1 MGRNLLF
8 LDYRSDAGGEEVQQI
23 AEILD
28 EVVTGRAHGFRPA
41 LLGVVNENHAAEAG
55 GTGALHVPVGVIAD
69 VSAASLRG
77 AAAAAGQVIDGGVG
91 LPQPHL
97 GGENGS
103 GEAVGDTL
111 LDHPVGDL
119 RLRDR
124 NGGSGEQIDVDL
136 DKVDPNVCEIVFVV
150 SIHDEGM
157 TFGDV
162 KDAFIS
168 VVNAENDEELCRYEL
183 NEAFTEETALS
194 VAKLVVNED
203 GDWEFEAVG
212 VGHVGGLETLIDIY
226 AS

>member
-1 MGRNLLF
+1 MGRFNLSKGERF
-8 LDYRSDAGGEEVQQI
+8 KIAKSEGMSKIKVVLDWNSDADLDASTFLCGDEGV
-23 AEILD
+23 ILD
-28 EVVTGRAHGFRPA
+28 DAGFVFYNSENREQPFDRAVFGNKRKWMAETRPMSSDGA
-41 LLGVVNENHAAEAG
+41 VLG
-55 GTGALHVPVGVIAD
+55 
-69 VSAASLRG
+69 SL
-77 AAAAAGQVIDGGVG
+77 D
-91 LPQPHL
+91 
-97 GGENGS
+97 
-103 GEAVGDTL
+103 
-111 LDHPVGDL
+111 
-119 RLRDR
+119 DR

-136 DKVDPNVCEIVFVV
+136 DKVDPSVCEIVFVV
-150 SIHDEGM
+150 SIHDAGM

-168 VVNAENDEELCRYEL
+168 VVNAVNDEELCRYEL

>member
-1 MGRNLLF
+1 MGRFNLSKGERFKIAKSEGLSKIKVV
-8 LDYRSDAGGEEVQQI
+8 LDWNSDADLDASTFLCGDEGV
-23 AEILD
+23 ILD
-28 EVVTGRAHGFRPA
+28 DAGFVFYNSENREQPFDCAVFGNKRKWMAETRPMSSDGA
-41 LLGVVNENHAAEAG
+41 VLG
-55 GTGALHVPVGVIAD
+55 
-69 VSAASLRG
+69 SL
-77 AAAAAGQVIDGGVG
+77 D
-91 LPQPHL
+91 
-97 GGENGS
+97 
-103 GEAVGDTL
+103 
-111 LDHPVGDL
+111 
-119 RLRDR
+119 DR

-168 VVNAENDEELCRYEL
+168 VVNAVNDEELCRYEL

>member
-1 MGRNLLF
+1 MGRFNLSKGERFKIAKSEGLGKIKVV
-8 LDYRSDAGGEEVQQI
+8 LDWNSDADLDASTFLCGDEGV
-23 AEILD
+23 ILD
-28 EVVTGRAHGFRPA
+28 DAGFVFYNSENREQPFDRAVFGNKRKWMAETRPMSSDGA
-41 LLGVVNENHAAEAG
+41 VLG
-55 GTGALHVPVGVIAD
+55 
-69 VSAASLRG
+69 SL
-77 AAAAAGQVIDGGVG
+77 D
-91 LPQPHL
+91 
-97 GGENGS
+97 
-103 GEAVGDTL
+103 
-111 LDHPVGDL
+111 
-119 RLRDR
+119 DR

-162 KDAFIS
+162 KEAFIS
-168 VVNAENDEELCRYEL
+168 VVNAVNDEELCRYEL

>member
-1 MGRNLLF
+1 MGRFNLSKGERFKIAKSEGLSKIKVV
-8 LDYRSDAGGEEVQQI
+8 LDWNSDADLDASTFLCGDEGV
-23 AEILD
+23 ILD
-28 EVVTGRAHGFRPA
+28 DAGFVFYNSENREQPFDRAVFGNKRKWMAETRPMSSDGA
-41 LLGVVNENHAAEAG
+41 VLG
-55 GTGALHVPVGVIAD
+55 
-69 VSAASLRG
+69 SL
-77 AAAAAGQVIDGGVG
+77 D
-91 LPQPHL
+91 
-97 GGENGS
+97 
-103 GEAVGDTL
+103 
-111 LDHPVGDL
+111 
-119 RLRDR
+119 DR

-136 DKVDPNVCEIVFVV
+136 DKVDSSVCEIVFVV

-168 VVNAENDEELCRYEL
+168 VVNAVNDEELCRYEL

>member
-1 MGRNLLF
+1 MGRFNLSKGERFKIAKSEGLSKIKVV
-8 LDYRSDAGGEEVQQI
+8 LDWNSDADLDASTFLCGDEGV
-23 AEILD
+23 ILD
-28 EVVTGRAHGFRPA
+28 DAGFVFYNSENREQPFDRAVFGNKRKWMAETRPMSSDGA
-41 LLGVVNENHAAEAG
+41 VLG
-55 GTGALHVPVGVIAD
+55 
-69 VSAASLRG
+69 SL
-77 AAAAAGQVIDGGVG
+77 D
-91 LPQPHL
+91 
-97 GGENGS
+97 
-103 GEAVGDTL
+103 
-111 LDHPVGDL
+111 
-119 RLRDR
+119 DR

-168 VVNAENDEELCRYEL
+168 LVNAVNDEELCRYEL

>member
-1 MGRNLLF
+1 MGRFNLSKGERFKIAKSEGLSKIKVV
-8 LDYRSDAGGEEVQQI
+8 LDWNSDADLDASTFLCGDEGV
-23 AEILD
+23 ILD
-28 EVVTGRAHGFRPA
+28 DAGFVFYNSENREQPFDRAVFGNKRKWMAETRPMSSDGA
-41 LLGVVNENHAAEAG
+41 VLG
-55 GTGALHVPVGVIAD
+55 
-69 VSAASLRG
+69 SL
-77 AAAAAGQVIDGGVG
+77 D
-91 LPQPHL
+91 
-97 GGENGS
+97 
-103 GEAVGDTL
+103 
-111 LDHPVGDL
+111 
-119 RLRDR
+119 DR

-157 TFGDV
+157 TFDDV

-168 VVNAENDEELCRYEL
+168 VVNAVNDEELCRYEL

>member
-1 MGRNLLF
+1 MGRFNLSKGERFKIAKSEGLSKIKVV
-8 LDYRSDAGGEEVQQI
+8 LDWNSDADLDASTFLCGDEGV
-23 AEILD
+23 ILD
-28 EVVTGRAHGFRPA
+28 DAGFVFYNSENREQPFDRAVFGNKRMWMAETRPMSSDGA
-41 LLGVVNENHAAEAG
+41 VLG
-55 GTGALHVPVGVIAD
+55 
-69 VSAASLRG
+69 SL
-77 AAAAAGQVIDGGVG
+77 D
-91 LPQPHL
+91 
-97 GGENGS
+97 
-103 GEAVGDTL
+103 
-111 LDHPVGDL
+111 
-119 RLRDR
+119 DR

-136 DKVDPNVCEIVFVV
+136 DKVDPSVCEIVFVV

>member
-1 MGRNLLF
+1 MGRFNLSKGERFKIAKSEGLSKIKVV
-8 LDYRSDAGGEEVQQI
+8 LDWNSDADLDASTFLCGDEGV
-23 AEILD
+23 ILD
-28 EVVTGRAHGFRPA
+28 DAGFVFYNSENREKPFDRAVFGNKRKWMAETRPMSSDGA
-41 LLGVVNENHAAEAG
+41 VLG
-55 GTGALHVPVGVIAD
+55 
-69 VSAASLRG
+69 SL
-77 AAAAAGQVIDGGVG
+77 D
-91 LPQPHL
+91 
-97 GGENGS
+97 
-103 GEAVGDTL
+103 
-111 LDHPVGDL
+111 
-119 RLRDR
+119 DR

-136 DKVDPNVCEIVFVV
+136 DKVDPNVCEIVLVV

>member
-1 MGRNLLF
+1 MGRFNLSKGERFKIAKSEGLSKIKVV
-8 LDYRSDAGGEEVQQI
+8 LDWNSDADLDASTFLCGDEGV
-23 AEILD
+23 ILD
-28 EVVTGRAHGFRPA
+28 DAGFVFYNSENREQPFDRAVFGNKRKWMVETRPMSSDGA
-41 LLGVVNENHAAEAG
+41 VLG
-55 GTGALHVPVGVIAD
+55 
-69 VSAASLRG
+69 SL
-77 AAAAAGQVIDGGVG
+77 D
-91 LPQPHL
+91 
-97 GGENGS
+97 
-103 GEAVGDTL
+103 
-111 LDHPVGDL
+111 
-119 RLRDR
+119 DR

-168 VVNAENDEELCRYEL
+168 VVNAVNDEELCRYEL

>member
-1 MGRNLLF
+1 MGRFNLSKGERFKIAKSEGLSKIKVV
-8 LDYRSDAGGEEVQQI
+8 LDWNSDADLDASTFLCGDEGV
-23 AEILD
+23 ILD
-28 EVVTGRAHGFRPA
+28 DAGFVFYNSENREQPFDRAVFGNKRKWMAETRPMSSDGA
-41 LLGVVNENHAAEAG
+41 VLG
-55 GTGALHVPVGVIAD
+55 
-69 VSAASLRG
+69 SL
-77 AAAAAGQVIDGGVG
+77 D
-91 LPQPHL
+91 
-97 GGENGS
+97 
-103 GEAVGDTL
+103 
-111 LDHPVGDL
+111 
-119 RLRDR
+119 DR

-162 KDAFIS
+162 KNAFIS
-168 VVNAENDEELCRYEL
+168 VVNAVNDEELCRYEL

>member
-1 MGRNLLF
+1 MGRFNLSKGERFKIAKSEGLSKIKVV
-8 LDYRSDAGGEEVQQI
+8 LDWNSDADLDASTFLCGDEGV
-23 AEILD
+23 ILD
-28 EVVTGRAHGFRPA
+28 DAGFVFYNSENREQPFDRAVFGNKRKWMAETRPMSSDGA
-41 LLGVVNENHAAEAG
+41 VLG
-55 GTGALHVPVGVIAD
+55 
-69 VSAASLRG
+69 SL
-77 AAAAAGQVIDGGVG
+77 D
-91 LPQPHL
+91 
-97 GGENGS
+97 
-103 GEAVGDTL
+103 
-111 LDHPVGDL
+111 
-119 RLRDR
+119 DR

-168 VVNAENDEELCRYEL
+168 VVNAVNDEELCRYEL
-183 NEAFTEETALS
+183 DEAFTEETALS